1 MTQAQFSQLKSHLA
15 NPKRSYDAALSLY
28 NIFKMDRKKD
38 AFFAS
43 AKDRSFGSM
52 PFQMLD
58 NELKRIYRKLSANP
72 VFEKEPPKPIG
83 VKPTPL
89 QVIPAKCTDPETLNI
104 TLSKTKQKPPVAK
117 LTHYNITKPAASPDR
132 KGIQIFKNDKV
143 DYNSLPKDMQLLY
156 DKNVKDYSLLKSL
169 HAEMRVSTDQARNK
183 QLAGKITK
191 LEEEIQFGWKKLDE
205 FSDGK
210 LPEEKKET
218 EADII
223 KQAQA
228 NIRFIQRNKENPKKV
243 QEVNRRRQWLKEKGY

>member
-28 NIFKMDRKKD
+28 NIFKTDRKKD

-72 VFEKEPPKPIG
+72 VFEQEPPKPIG
-83 VKPTPL
+83 VKPTPMP
-89 QVIPAKCTDPETLNI
+89 QKHATQKHAKAAAKVTEPKTLEQI
-104 TLSKTKQKPPVAK
+104 EKVRQ
-117 LTHYNITKPAASPDR
+117 
-132 KGIQIFKNDKV
+132 GIKIFKNKV
-143 DYNSLPKDMQLLY
+143 DYNKLPKEMQELY
-156 DKNVKDYSLLKSL
+156 DKNVREYSLLKSL
-169 HAEMRVSTDQARNK
+169 HAEMRVTPDQNRRK
-183 QLAGKITK
+183 ELAVRVTK
-191 LEEEIQFGWKKLDE
+191 LEEEIQAGWKQLDE

-210 LPEEKKET
+210 KPEVKEET
-218 EADII
+218 AGEIF

-228 NIRFIQRNKENPKKV
+228 HIRYIQRNKDNPKKV
-243 QEVNRRRQWLKEKGY
+243 QEVNRRRKWLKDNGYSA